1 MLNIGSMLADFITA
15 TTSSPYAFMFIVC
28 VILTILGFFIE
39 AAAVRLILYPLLI
52 PTASAYSIDPIH
64 FAMIFTYLTLLGH
77 STPPVGPGMFI
88 TNAIAECSV
97 EEYLRDGWPLLVA
110 QFAVAPVLIFFPG
123 TVTWLP
129 NFILGQG

>member
-1 MLNIGSMLADFITA
+1 MLAEFTINI
-15 TTSSPYAFMFIVC
+15 TSSSIAFLGMISFV
-28 VILTILGFFIE
+28 LTILGFFIE

-52 PTASAYSIDPIH
+52 PTANAYGIDPIH
-64 FAMIFTYLTLLGH
+64 FAMVFTYLTLVGH

-97 EEYLRDGWPLLVA
+97 AEYLRDGWPLLVA
-110 QFAVAPVLIFFPG
+110 QFVIVPIFIFFPS

-129 NFILGQG
+129 NLIMGPG